1 MALRIGFAQE
11 IITPELGVPLCG
23 YFVPRPN
30 TGAYDD
36 LYVRALVIEGNDGE
50 RCAIVSA
57 DLCFLSLELIDR
69 CRCAIKNIGIDYHG
83 KIIFSATH
91 THTAPYPAEFFGDPA
106 DETYLAHF
114 AMKCALAIKRADA
127 GLAGCTLA
135 TANAYCDTLAFNRRY
150 WMKDGTVITN
160 PADDA
165 DDTDGNVNNDTDTEA
180 NPVKKGKALP
190 WIIGGIVLLGGA
202 AAAVYFLVIKK
213 KEA

>member
-83 KIIFSATH
+83 KIIFSATPTEYIH
-91 THTAPYPAEFFGDPA
+91 LTAISIALRTLNTQEAVSIPYNFSAVIAISAKVLNFLSFFRKSK
-106 DETYLAHF
+106 LA
-114 AMKCALAIKRADA
+114 MI
-127 GLAGCTLA
+127 
-135 TANAYCDTLAFNRRY
+135 
-150 WMKDGTVITN
+150 
-160 PADDA
+160 
-165 DDTDGNVNNDTDTEA
+165 
-180 NPVKKGKALP
+180 
-190 WIIGGIVLLGGA
+190 
-202 AAAVYFLVIKK
+202 
-213 KEA
+213 

>member
-23 YFVPRPN
+23 YFVPRPK

-106 DETYLAHF
+106 LSPGILRTLRCPQGHF
-114 AMKCALAIKRADA
+114 RAPGNGRAFSMLLPLQDDCPTPRYF
-127 GLAGCTLA
+127 GLAL
-135 TANAYCDTLAFNRRY
+135 D
-150 WMKDGTVITN
+150 
-160 PADDA
+160 
-165 DDTDGNVNNDTDTEA
+165 
-180 NPVKKGKALP
+180 
-190 WIIGGIVLLGGA
+190 
-202 AAAVYFLVIKK
+202 
-213 KEA
+213 